1 MAYPKKTAK
10 ADTHIWRL
18 EDNRYLVELRLDGG
32 YGKLHRKLKSTLRE
46 AKIYRDG
53 LFAKKAADSDFSPHQ
68 KRDKRT
74 LSHLIDTW
82 ETLFAR
88 ELKDGNKRTSKLR
101 FLCKE
106 WGNPEFHSITA
117 RGYMEFR
124 QRRIDNGSS
133 LNTVNHDLAYLKAMF
148 NKLVKLKELRDNPLK
163 EVELFTLDQAEIRY
177 LELDEITKFLS
188 VLEDS
193 QSPDALTVSRIC
205 LETGCRINEAQTLR
219 TSQVKGGVIQ
229 FARTKNSESRA
240 VPISQELDQLIKQGR
255 NRKGRLFGAS
265 ITKAFKTAC
274 DKANID
280 LPKGQATHIMR
291 HSFSV
296 HFMRA
301 KGSIL
306 DLQKILGHKTLA
318 MTLRYAQF
326 HPDYLADAKVKNP
339 IAQIEH
345 NKNS

>member
-1 MAYPKKTAK
+1 MAYPKKNQK
-10 ADTHIWRL
+10 ADNHIWRL

-32 YGKLHRKLKSTLRE
+32 YGKLHRKIHETLRA

-53 LFAKKAADSDFSPHQ
+53 LFAKKAANADFNPHK

-74 LSHLIDTW
+74 LSSLIDTW

-88 ELKDGNKRTSKLR
+88 ELKDGQKRTSKLR
-101 FLCKE
+101 FLCQE
-106 WGNPEFHSITA
+106 WGNPEYHNISA
-117 RGYMEFR
+117 RSFMEFR
-124 QRRIDNGSS
+124 QRRLDHGLS

-148 NKLVKLKELRDNPLK
+148 NKLVKLKELTDNPLK
-163 EVELFTLDQAEIRY
+163 EVELFTLEQSEIRY
-177 LELDEITKFLS
+177 LELSEINRFLNELQHS
-188 VLEDS
+188 TS
-193 QSPDALTVSRIC
+193 RDAYVVSRIC

-219 TSQVKGGVIQ
+219 NSQVKGGVVQ

-240 VPISQELDQLIKQGR
+240 VPISKELDQLIKQGR
-255 NRKGRLFGAS
+255 PRRGKLFGAS

-274 DKANID
+274 NNAHID

-339 IAQIEH
+339 IAQMQH
-345 NKNS
+345 KKNC